1 MKKKVILYS
10 TKDCPYCVELKNSL
24 NNAAIQYEMVDVD
37 ENEKQ
42 WDDLCETL
50 NVEFVPT
57 VIIADENNGTGN
69 VFTPD
74 VHFDEVSEC
83 FELIVEALR

>member
-1 MKKKVILYS
+1 MKKVILYS
-10 TKDCPYCVELKNSL
+10 TKDCPYCLELKSSL
-24 NNAAIQYEMVDVD
+24 TNASIQYEMVDVD

-57 VIIADENNGTGN
+57 VIISDEN
-69 VFTPD
+69 P
-74 VHFDEVSEC
+74 
-83 FELIVEALR
+83 

>member
-1 MKKKVILYS
+1 MKDTVVIYS
-10 TKDCPYCVELKNSL
+10 SKDCPYCVELKQKLTNSNIL
-24 NNAAIQYEMVDVD
+24 FEVVDVD

-57 VIIADENNGTGN
+57 VIVANEGDGTGK

-74 VHFDEVSEC
+74 VHFDEVHEC
-83 FELIVEALR
+83 FDLIVKALR

>member
-1 MKKKVILYS
+1 MQKKVIVYS
-10 TKDCPYCVELKNSL
+10 TKDCPYCSELKNSL
-24 NNAAIQYEMVDVD
+24 TNATIEYEMVDVD
-37 ENEKQ
+37 ENEEQ

-57 VIIADENNGTGN
+57 VIIADENDGTGS

-74 VHFDEVSEC
+74 VHFDEVHEC
-83 FELIVEALR
+83 FDLIVKALR

>member
-1 MKKKVILYS
+1 MKKVILYT
-10 TKDCPYCVELKNSL
+10 TKDCPYCLDLKSLL
-24 NNAAIQYEMVDVD
+24 NNTAIKYEMVDVD

-57 VIIADENNGTGN
+57 VIISDENEGTGN

-83 FELIVEALR
+83 FDLIVEALR

>member
-1 MKKKVILYS
+1 MQKKVVLYS
-10 TKDCPYCVELKNSL
+10 TKDCPYCLDLKTSL
-24 NNAAIQYEMVDVD
+24 NNAGITYDIVDVD
-37 ENEKQ
+37 ENEEQ

-57 VIIADENNGTGN
+57 VIIADENNGTGS

-74 VHFDEVSEC
+74 VHFDEVHEC
-83 FELIVEALR
+83 FDLIVKALR